1 MGRCTVGMPC
11 GGRNDHAM
19 PTGQTDTAYLAGGRR
34 LGLRVWEGY
43 GTPVVL
49 VHGLLDC
56 ALGWEP
62 YAQRTSR
69 RLVAVDL
76 PGLGGSDLPT
86 RARLSA
92 YADDLLEGLDQ
103 IGVERF
109 LAVGHSL
116 GGGVVAAMADRAPSR
131 VDGLVLIAPVGFGR
145 VPAAHALALPGVSH
159 AVRLAMPLALG
170 NRVAAS
176 AIYRAVVANGAG
188 PDAELLERLQARAA
202 GCSPGVWAANRAIV
216 AAGSSKRA
224 FQRRGI
230 DYPGP
235 VEVLWG
241 RNDRLVPV
249 EHAEGVRAALPQAQ
263 ITIREQMGHH
273 PQRECPDLLA
283 RFLERALMRPEGS
296 AASRRDLDLAA
307 PRRADRR
314 PPDRGRASAVTT
326 AITSSG

>member
-1 MGRCTVGMPC
+1 MGPRTVGTQPRARDDLSMP
-11 GGRNDHAM
+11 A
-19 PTGQTDTAYLAGGRR
+19 GQTDTAYLAGGRS
-34 LGLRVWEGY
+34 LGLRVWEGA

-56 ALGWEP
+56 ALGWES

-86 RARLSA
+86 QARLSA

-116 GGGVVAAMADRAPSR
+116 GGGVVAAMADRAPKR
-131 VDGLVLIAPVGFGR
+131 VGGLVLIAPVGFGR

-159 AVRLAMPLALG
+159 AVRLAIPFALG

-188 PDAELLERLQARAA
+188 PEAELLERIQARAA
-202 GCSPGVWAANRAIV
+202 DCSPGVWAANRAIV
-216 AAGSSKRA
+216 AAGSSEDG
-224 FQRRGI
+224 FWRRRI
-230 DYPGP
+230 DYRGP

-249 EHAEGVRAALPQAQ
+249 EHADGVRAALPQAK
-263 ITIREQMGHH
+263 ITVRDGMGHH

-283 RFLERALMRPEGS
+283 RFLERALTRAEERLGEGVGAVATPARSRGAPAVRP
-296 AASRRDLDLAA
+296 A
-307 PRRADRR
+307 RA
-314 PPDRGRASAVTT
+314 
-326 AITSSG
+326 

>member
-1 MGRCTVGMPC
+1 
-11 GGRNDHAM
+11 
-19 PTGQTDTAYLAGGRR
+19 
-34 LGLRVWEGY
+34 
-43 GTPVVL
+43 VL

-69 RLVAVDL
+69 RLVAIDL

-103 IGVERF
+103 IGVERC
-109 LAVGHSL
+109 LVVGHSL
-116 GGGVVAAMADRAPSR
+116 GGGVAAAMADGAPMR
-131 VDGLVLIAPVGFGR
+131 IGGLVLIAPVGFGR

-159 AVRLAMPLALG
+159 AVRLAMPFALG

-176 AIYRAVVANGAG
+176 TIYRAVVANGAG

-202 GCSPGVWAANRAIV
+202 DCSPGVWSANRAIV
-216 AAGSSKRA
+216 AAGTSERGFAS
-224 FQRRGI
+224 RGI
-230 DYPGP
+230 DYRGP

-249 EHAEGVRAALPQAQ
+249 EHAEGVRAALPQAR
-263 ITIREQMGHH
+263 ITIRDRMGHH

-283 RFLERALMRPEGS
+283 RFLERALTRAEERSIEGVGAVS
-296 AASRRDLDLAA
+296 T
-307 PRRADRR
+307 PRRPRGAPAVR
-314 PPDRGRASAVTT
+314 PAT
-326 AITSSG
+326 A